1 MIMIWS
7 QWLTINVDCLGRFTL
22 DNNAE
27 PDPVLIIADE
37 SSDDQRLSGIAGMEY
52 LTISPRPHATSQK

>member
-7 QWLTINVDCLGRFTL
+7 QWLTINVDCLGGFTL

-27 PDPVLIIADE
+27 PDPVL
-37 SSDDQRLSGIAGMEY
+37 
-52 LTISPRPHATSQK
+52 TSRVMIKDCQELQG